1 VLQIASCI
9 WLQTVYFH
17 YSSAFSTATKSLRLA
32 APQWSCTVSH
42 LVSVGSATAVIAATG
57 IVVVVVIVVGHT
69 GLCSGWWVGSCRR
82 VMSAR

>member
-1 VLQIASCI
+1 MLQIASCI
-9 WLQTVYFH
+9 WLLTVYFR
-17 YSSAFSTATKSLRLA
+17 YSSAFSTAIKSLRLA

-42 LVSVGSATAVIAATG
+42 LVSAGSATAVFAATG
-57 IVVVVVIVVGHT
+57 IVVVVVVGHT